1 LDLKEKGLKV
11 LVNTR
16 DFKRV
21 EKENSDHLTA
31 RKLVLPIDYFGFNE
45 IDSLHY
51 LNYKI
56 RRVLRKSNTIG
67 KFISNDKIFQLFND
81 KNFNINHLKKKN
93 YFIGH
98 WQNLEIIKNN
108 KKKIEESIS
117 NNTLLKKA
125 LNNEKYKDTTLIHV
139 RRGDYL
145 KFNEELPIS
154 YYEKSIELIKHK
166 SKNTKFMVY
175 TDDIAWC
182 KKQNIFKIVADFF
195 TSTDSP
201 QDTVQTFSSMLQNK
215 NFIIANST
223 FSLLAATLGKKKNSI
238 ITYPDPWF
246 KFRNY
251 NKNITDN
258 DWERINY

>member
-1 LDLKEKGLKV
+1 

-16 DFKRV
+16 DFSRV
-21 EKENSDHLTA
+21 EKENSEHLTA
-31 RKLVLPIDYFGFNE
+31 RKLVLPTNYFGFCE

-56 RRVLRKSNTIG
+56 RRVLRKSNTVG
-67 KFISNDKIFQLFND
+67 NFISNDKIFQLFND

-93 YFIGH
+93 YLIGH

-125 LNNEKYKDTTLIHV
+125 LNNENYKDTTLIHV

-166 SKNTKFMVY
+166 SKNTQFMVY

-182 KKQNIFKIVADFF
+182 KKQNIFKIVADFS

-201 QDTVQTFSSMLQNK
+201 QDTVLTFSSMLQNK

-223 FSLLAATLGKKKNSI
+223 YSLLAATLGKKTNSI

-258 DWERINY
+258 DWERISY

>member
-1 LDLKEKGLKV
+1 MDLNEKGLKV

-16 DFKRV
+16 DFRRV
-21 EKENSDHLTA
+21 EKENSEHLTA

-125 LNNEKYKDTTLIHV
+125 
-139 RRGDYL
+139 
-145 KFNEELPIS
+145 
-154 YYEKSIELIKHK
+154 
-166 SKNTKFMVY
+166 
-175 TDDIAWC
+175 
-182 KKQNIFKIVADFF
+182 
-195 TSTDSP
+195 
-201 QDTVQTFSSMLQNK
+201 
-215 NFIIANST
+215 
-223 FSLLAATLGKKKNSI
+223 
-238 ITYPDPWF
+238 
-246 KFRNY
+246 
-251 NKNITDN
+251 
-258 DWERINY
+258 

>member
-1 LDLKEKGLKV
+1 MDLKEKGLKV

-31 RKLVLPIDYFGFNE
+31 RKLILPIDYFGFNE

-81 KNFNINHLKKKN
+81 KNFNINHLKKN

-117 NNTLLKKA
+117 NNTLLKK
-125 LNNEKYKDTTLIHV
+125 H
-139 RRGDYL
+139 
-145 KFNEELPIS
+145 
-154 YYEKSIELIKHK
+154 
-166 SKNTKFMVY
+166 
-175 TDDIAWC
+175 
-182 KKQNIFKIVADFF
+182 
-195 TSTDSP
+195 
-201 QDTVQTFSSMLQNK
+201 
-215 NFIIANST
+215 
-223 FSLLAATLGKKKNSI
+223 
-238 ITYPDPWF
+238 
-246 KFRNY
+246 
-251 NKNITDN
+251 
-258 DWERINY
+258 